1 MWEFKTFAIKG
12 NMVNLA
18 VDVIIGSVLAKIINS
33 VVTDLL
39 MPVIGSVVSNSD
51 FSNIYIFARDT
62 SRGHGH
68 DTGRPD

>member
-1 MWEFKTFAIKG
+1 
-12 NMVNLA
+12 
-18 VDVIIGSVLAKIINS
+18 
-33 VVTDLL
+33 
-39 MPVIGSVVSNSD
+39 VIGSVVSNSD